1 MKKIFI
7 IVFVVATS
15 IFTFSITTNAA
26 PSLIC
31 GQATVRAA
39 LVPDV
44 INYADNG
51 CGEQLSLKK
60 FRMKC
65 QTYNYTYDLY
75 NRLIWGR
82 KLTALEQVVNIECQ
96 DEWIKI
102 ILNSESFSPNTRIAS
117 CVIMKNGW
125 NQSEYKLLQT
135 MLFQIGYYSG
145 PIDGL
150 FGKRTVRAVSKL
162 TIDIGNL
169 NFYNF
174 LHLLSC

>member
-31 GQATVRAA
+31 GQATVRAG
-39 LVPDV
+39 LVQDV

-51 CGEQLSLKK
+51 CGKRLSL
-60 FRMKC
+60 MKC
-65 QTYNYTYDLY
+65 QTYDYTYDLY

-82 KLTALEQVVNIECQ
+82 KLTALEQVVNIGCQ

-102 ILNSESFSPNTRIAS
+102 ILNSESFSSNTRTAS
-117 CVIMKNGW
+117 CVIMNNGW

-135 MLFQIGYYSG
+135 KLFQIGYYSG

-162 TIDIGNL
+162 TIDIGNF